1 MVAGAAEVSVVG
13 CSLLVT
19 VGRADAA
26 VHVENDLCRRVTVMN
41 PVDPYPVHVGQ
52 GFNVRIG
59 GQKLRFEAS
68 IWLEDAA
75 CLATALPP
83 TIHRD
88 RIEAEPVGIVH
99 VVVAA
104 KTAKEGLAELPD
116 KIVATVLPTTG
127 VRECVPG
134 NLGQSD
140 CIVQFP
146 VRQQASVGSDL
157 GTMELKLQATV
168 KIEPQNPRFRFT
180 HWVVSVRS
188 AGDG

>member
-1 MVAGAAEVSVVG
+1 
-13 CSLLVT
+13 
-19 VGRADAA
+19 
-26 VHVENDLCRRVTVMN
+26 MN
-41 PVDPYPVHVGQ
+41 PVDPYPVCMSA
-52 GFNVRIG
+52 
-59 GQKLRFEAS
+59 KAS
-68 IWLEDAA
+68 TFASVARSSVSKRPIWLEDAA

-104 KTAKEGLAELPD
+104 KTAKEGQAELPD

-180 HWVVSVRS
+180 HWVSHINIP
-188 AGDG
+188 DPPIT